1 MIDKEN
7 YWHPKFFLVREL
19 IGILYNLETCGCGGC
34 CHIVTDDNNIY
45 DDDLDFVIRYCER
58 KENKNRIDR
67 ELSITICEILKTM
80 NFTQRAVLFEIMG
93 NDCDCFFT
101 DYNKDEVDF
110 VLDDILDKSIE
121 EIYDSYDYRNNE

>member
-19 IGILYNLETCGCGGC
+19 IGILYNLERCGCGGC

-45 DDDLDFVIRYCER
+45 DDNLDFVIRYCKR

>member
-19 IGILYNLETCGCGGC
+19 IGILYNLEMCGCGGC